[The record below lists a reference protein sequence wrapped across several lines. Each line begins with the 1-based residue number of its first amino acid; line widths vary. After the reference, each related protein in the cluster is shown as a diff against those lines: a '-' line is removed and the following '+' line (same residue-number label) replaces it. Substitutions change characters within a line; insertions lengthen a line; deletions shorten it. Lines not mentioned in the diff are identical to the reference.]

1 MQSEYREVALKK
13 SLQNYNQ
20 LANDF
25 TFNIFYANSAFRK
38 KIFKNQIAKF
48 GGLLEKIIKIH
59 FGPWKKSLTVHM
71 WSLNKIL

>member
-1 MQSEYREVALKK
+1 MQKCKVNTGKLHKK
-13 SLQNYNQ
+13 SLQNHNP

-25 TFNIFYANSAFRK
+25 TFNFFYANSAFRK

-59 FGPWKKSLTVHM
+59 FGHGKKNFNSPHVVFE
-71 WSLNKIL
+71 